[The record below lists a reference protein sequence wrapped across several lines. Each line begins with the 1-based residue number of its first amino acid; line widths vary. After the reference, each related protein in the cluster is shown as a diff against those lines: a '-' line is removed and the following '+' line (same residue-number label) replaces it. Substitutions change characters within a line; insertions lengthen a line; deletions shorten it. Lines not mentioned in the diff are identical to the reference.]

1 VIDVD
6 VTDEEL
12 AEEALAADP
21 DAPVGDDAVPLRDDE
36 EPAGTPLLPGWYMPS
51 PAAGVRPLRGWSRW
65 VALIIIAAFV
75 AINAYGLC
83 STYGPVAFG

>member
-1 VIDVD
+1 MLDVTD

-21 DAPVGDDAVPLRDDE
+21 DVDVPHDAVPLVSETD
-36 EPAGTPLLPGWYMPS
+36 AGTPLLPGWYMPS
-51 PAAGVRPLRGWSRW
+51 PAAGVRPLRGLGRW
-65 VALIIIAAFV
+65 VAMLIIAAFV

-83 STYGPVAFG
+83 STYGPVAFH